1 MNRPTVQLYPDSG
14 RQTTD
19 RQLKV
24 ANASRIPAFVN
35 PKSGNFEGARTALEQ
50 AGSFDI
56 REVDP
61 EKLHDDSRDAIESG
75 ATRILVAGGDGS
87 IRTGARA
94 IRGSTCELAVLPAGT
109 LNHFAKDHGIPVDLL
124 KAAEAAGGQI
134 TIAIDAGSV
143 GDTIFL
149 NTSSIGAYVTFMR
162 VRERLE
168 KRFGYRLA
176 SLIAAIRTFIIM
188 PSITVELETDGR
200 TVTYTTPLVFIGVGE
215 RELQVPKLGSRVENG
230 RRGLHV
236 IIVRGR
242 RKARLLA
249 VVLAAVSRG
258 VKTAATAPEL
268 DSFIVERCT
277 ITMRR
282 RVVPVALDG
291 EQEIMKSPLEYRLER
306 DILRV
311 VSSGETRGT

>member
-1 MNRPTVQLYPDSG
+1 MELPSQDSG
-14 RQTTD
+14 RRQTD
-19 RQLKV
+19 GELKV

-61 EKLHDDSRDAIESG
+61 EKLHDDIRDAIDAG

-94 IRGSTCELAVLPAGT
+94 VRGSVCELAVLPSGT
-109 LNHFAKDHGIPVDLL
+109 LNHFAKDHGIPVDLEE
-124 KAAEAAGGQI
+124 AARAAGGEI

-143 GDTIFL
+143 GETIFL

-176 SLIAAIRTFIIM
+176 SLFAAIRTFIIM
-188 PSITVELETDGR
+188 PTLAVELEVEGR
-200 TVTYTTPLVFIGVGE
+200 RAVYRTPLVFIGVGE
-215 RELQVPKLGSRVENG
+215 RELQVPQLGRRVENG

-236 IIVRGR
+236 IVVRGR

-249 VVLAAVSRG
+249 VAMAAVSRG
-258 VKTAATAPEL
+258 VKEGARVPDL
-268 DSFIVERCT
+268 NSFIVDRCT

-282 RVVPVALDG
+282 RTVAVALDG
-291 EQEIMKSPLEYRLER
+291 EEETMSSPLEYRLEK

-311 VSSGETRGT
+311 VSSGATRET

>member
-1 MNRPTVQLYPDSG
+1 M
-14 RQTTD
+14 
-19 RQLKV
+19 

-50 AGSFDI
+50 SGSFDI

-61 EKLHDDSRDAIESG
+61 KKLHDDIKDAIEAG
-75 ATRILVAGGDGS
+75 ATRVLVAGGDGS

-94 IRGSTCELAVLPAGT
+94 IRGSACELAVLPAGT

-124 KAAEAAGGQI
+124 EAAKAAGGEV

-168 KRFGYRLA
+168 KLLGYRLA
-176 SLIAAIRTFIIM
+176 SLVAAIRTFVIM
-188 PSITVELETDGR
+188 PTIAVELEVNGEAAIYR
-200 TVTYTTPLVFIGVGE
+200 TPLVFVGVGE
-215 RELQVPKLGSRVENG
+215 RELQLPELGRRVENG
-230 RRGLHV
+230 QRGLHV

-249 VVLAAVSRG
+249 VAMSAVSRG
-258 VKTAATAPEL
+258 VKSAARAPDL

-282 RVVPVALDG
+282 RVVYVALDG
-291 EQEIMKSPLEYRLER
+291 EEEIMTSPLEYRLER

-311 VSSGETRGT
+311 VSGGKTRET

>member
-1 MNRPTVQLYPDSG
+1 M
-14 RQTTD
+14 
-19 RQLKV
+19 

-61 EKLHDDSRDAIESG
+61 GKLHDEIKDAVKAG

-94 IRGSTCELAVLPAGT
+94 IRGSKCELAVLPAGT
-109 LNHFAKDHGIPVDLL
+109 LNHFARDHGIPVDLEE
-124 KAAEAAGGQI
+124 AARAAGGEL
-134 TIAIDAGSV
+134 TVAIDAASV
-143 GDTIFL
+143 GDTLFL

-168 KRFGYRLA
+168 RRFGYRLA
-176 SLIAAIRTFIIM
+176 SILAAIRTFIIM
-188 PSITVELETDGR
+188 PRYAVELEVEGKSTIYR
-200 TVTYTTPLVFIGVGE
+200 TPIVFVGVGE
-215 RELQVPKLGSRVENG
+215 RELQAPTLGNRVKNG

-236 IIVRGR
+236 IVVQGR
-242 RKARLLA
+242 RRARLLA
-249 VVLAAVSRG
+249 VALAAVSRG
-258 VKTAATAPEL
+258 VKKVARTPEV
-268 DSFIVERCT
+268 DSFIVDRCT
-277 ITMRR
+277 ISMRR
-282 RVVPVALDG
+282 SIVAVALDG
-291 EQEIMKSPLEYRLER
+291 EEERMRPPLEYKLER

-311 VSSGETRGT
+311 VRGSDIPESSDSDS

>member
-1 MNRPTVQLYPDSG
+1 MVLPFPDSG
-14 RQTTD
+14 RRQTD

-35 PKSGNFEGARTALEQ
+35 PKSGNSEGARAALEQ

-56 REVDP
+56 RLVNP
-61 EKLHDDSRDAIESG
+61 EKLHDDIKDAIESG

-87 IRTGARA
+87 IRAGARA
-94 IRGSTCELAVLPAGT
+94 LRGSACELAVLPAGT
-109 LNHFAKDHGIPVDLL
+109 LNHFAKDHGIPVDLIE
-124 KAAEAAGGQI
+124 AAQAAGGEV
-134 TIAIDAGSV
+134 TIAIDAASV

-176 SLIAAIRTFIIM
+176 SLFAAIRTFVIM
-188 PSITVELETDGR
+188 PTIAVEIEVEGNAR
-200 TVTYTTPLVFIGVGE
+200 IYRTPLVFVGVGE
-215 RELQVPKLGSRVENG
+215 RELQVPDLGRRLENG

-236 IIVRGR
+236 IIVQGR
-242 RKARLLA
+242 RRARLLA
-249 VVLAAVSRG
+249 MALAAVARG
-258 VKTAATAPEL
+258 VKSAARTPEL
-268 DSFIVERCT
+268 DTFIVERCT
-277 ITMRR
+277 MSVRGKS
-282 RVVPVALDG
+282 VSVALDG
-291 EQEIMKSPLEYRLER
+291 EVEVMSAPLEYRLER

-311 VSSGETRGT
+311 AGAAGIRGK

>member
-1 MNRPTVQLYPDSG
+1 
-14 RQTTD
+14 
-19 RQLKV
+19 V

-61 EKLHDDSRDAIESG
+61 EKLHDDIKDAIESG

-94 IRGSTCELAVLPAGT
+94 VRGSACELAVLPAGT
-109 LNHFAKDHGIPVDLL
+109 LNHFAKDHGIPVDLVE
-124 KAAEAAGGQI
+124 AAEAAGGKV

-143 GDTIFL
+143 GDTLFL

-168 KRFGYRLA
+168 KRFGYKLA
-176 SLIAAIRTFIIM
+176 SLFAAIRTFVIM
-188 PSITVELETDGR
+188 PTIAVEIEVEGKARIYR
-200 TVTYTTPLVFIGVGE
+200 TPVVFIGVGE
-215 RELQVPKLGSRVENG
+215 RELQAPELGGRKENG

-236 IIVRGR
+236 IVVRGR
-242 RKARLLA
+242 RRARLLA
-249 VVLAAVSRG
+249 MTLAAVARG
-258 VKTAATAPEL
+258 VGTHARTPEL
-268 DSFIVERCT
+268 ESFIVERCT
-277 ITMRR
+277 ISMRR
-282 RVVPVALDG
+282 RKVFVALDG
-291 EQEIMKSPLEYRLER
+291 EEEVMSPPLEYRLER

-311 VSSGETRGT
+311 VSGAGQKGK

>member
-1 MNRPTVQLYPDSG
+1 M
-14 RQTTD
+14 
-19 RQLKV
+19 

-50 AGSFDI
+50 SGSFDI

-61 EKLHDDSRDAIESG
+61 KKLHDDIKDAIEAG
-75 ATRILVAGGDGS
+75 ATRVLVAGGDGS

-94 IRGSTCELAVLPAGT
+94 IRGSACELAVLPAGT

-124 KAAEAAGGQI
+124 EAAKAAGGEV

-168 KRFGYRLA
+168 KLLGYRLA
-176 SLIAAIRTFIIM
+176 SLVAAIRTFVIM
-188 PSITVELETDGR
+188 PTIAVELEVNGEAAIYR
-200 TVTYTTPLVFIGVGE
+200 TPLVFIGVGE
-215 RELQVPKLGSRVENG
+215 RELQLPELGRRVENG
-230 RRGLHV
+230 QRGLHV

-249 VVLAAVSRG
+249 VAMSAVSRG
-258 VKTAATAPEL
+258 VKSAARAPEL

-282 RVVPVALDG
+282 RVVYVALDG
-291 EQEIMKSPLEYRLER
+291 EEEIMTSPLEYRLER

-311 VSSGETRGT
+311 VSGGKTRET

>member
-1 MNRPTVQLYPDSG
+1 M
-14 RQTTD
+14 
-19 RQLKV
+19 

-56 REVDP
+56 HEVDP
-61 EKLHDDSRDAIESG
+61 ETLHDDIRDAVESG

-94 IRGSTCELAVLPAGT
+94 VRGSACELAVLPAGT
-109 LNHFAKDHGIPVDLL
+109 LNHFAKDHGIPVDLVE
-124 KAAEAAGGQI
+124 AAEAAGGEV

-143 GDTIFL
+143 GDTLFL

-168 KRFGYRLA
+168 KRFGYKLA
-176 SLIAAIRTFIIM
+176 SFLAAIRTFVIM
-188 PSITVELETDGR
+188 PTMAVEIEVEGKAR
-200 TVTYTTPLVFIGVGE
+200 VYRTPLVFIGVGE
-215 RELQVPKLGSRVENG
+215 RELQLPDLGSRKENG
-230 RRGLHV
+230 RRGLHI
-236 IIVRGR
+236 IIVHGR

-249 VVLAAVSRG
+249 VALAAVARG
-258 VKTAATAPEL
+258 VRTAARAPEL
-268 DSFIVERCT
+268 ESFIVERCT
-277 ITMRR
+277 ISVRR
-282 RVVPVALDG
+282 RNVAVALDG
-291 EQEIMKSPLEYRLER
+291 EEELMSSPLEYRLER

-311 VSSGETRGT
+311 VSGAGQKGK

>member
-1 MNRPTVQLYPDSG
+1 MELPSQGSG
-14 RQTTD
+14 RRQTD
-19 RQLKV
+19 QKLKV

-35 PKSGNFEGARTALEQ
+35 PKSGNVEGARTALEQ
-50 AGSFDI
+50 AGSFDV

-61 EKLHDDSRDAIESG
+61 EKLHDDIREAIDAG

-87 IRTGARA
+87 IRAGARA
-94 IRGSTCELAVLPAGT
+94 IRGSSCELAVLPAGT
-109 LNHFAKDHGIPVDLL
+109 LNHFARDHGIPVDLL
-124 KAAEAAGGQI
+124 KAAEAAGGEV

-162 VRERLE
+162 ARERRE
-168 KRFGYRLA
+168 KRFGYALA
-176 SLIAAIRTFIIM
+176 SLIAAIRTFTIM
-188 PSITVELETDGR
+188 PAITVELEVDGNAA
-200 TVTYTTPLVFIGVGE
+200 TYRTPLVFIGVGE
-215 RELQVPKLGSRVENG
+215 RDLQLPHLGRRVENG

-249 VVLAAVSRG
+249 MAMSAVSRG
-258 VKTAATAPEL
+258 VKTASRTPEL
-268 DSFIVERCT
+268 DNFIVERCT

-282 RVVPVALDG
+282 RIVAVALDG
-291 EQEIMKSPLEYRLER
+291 EEEIMTPPLEYRLER

-311 VSSGETRGT
+311 VSGGDTRET

>member
-1 MNRPTVQLYPDSG
+1 M
-14 RQTTD
+14 
-19 RQLKV
+19 

-61 EKLHDDSRDAIESG
+61 EKLHDDIKDAIESG

-94 IRGSTCELAVLPAGT
+94 VRGSACELAVLPAGT
-109 LNHFAKDHGIPVDLL
+109 LNHFAKDHGIPVDLVE
-124 KAAEAAGGQI
+124 AAEAAGGKV

-143 GDTIFL
+143 GDTLFL

-168 KRFGYRLA
+168 KRFGYKLA
-176 SLIAAIRTFIIM
+176 SLLAAIRTFVIM
-188 PSITVELETDGR
+188 PTIAVEIEVEGKARIYR
-200 TVTYTTPLVFIGVGE
+200 TPVVFIGVGE
-215 RELQVPKLGSRVENG
+215 RELQAPELGGRKENG

-236 IIVRGR
+236 IVVRGR
-242 RKARLLA
+242 RRARLLA
-249 VVLAAVSRG
+249 MTLAAVARG
-258 VKTAATAPEL
+258 VGTHARTPEL
-268 DSFIVERCT
+268 ESFIVERCT
-277 ITMRR
+277 ISMRR
-282 RVVPVALDG
+282 RKVFVALDG
-291 EQEIMKSPLEYRLER
+291 EEEVMSPPLEYRLER

-311 VSSGETRGT
+311 VSGAGQKGK